1 MCLYEMLWMQLLLA
15 RDCLNLNIR
24 NGANVGAM
32 ASSPDAGDRLP
43 LGYDYTKLQGHDV
56 YGSDKPRDPVEQNLC
71 TILLGL
77 FCSMA
82 KELC

>member
-1 MCLYEMLWMQLLLA
+1 MQLLLP
-15 RDCLNLNIR
+15 RDRLNLNIR

-43 LGYDYTKLQGHDV
+43 LGYDYTKLRGHDV